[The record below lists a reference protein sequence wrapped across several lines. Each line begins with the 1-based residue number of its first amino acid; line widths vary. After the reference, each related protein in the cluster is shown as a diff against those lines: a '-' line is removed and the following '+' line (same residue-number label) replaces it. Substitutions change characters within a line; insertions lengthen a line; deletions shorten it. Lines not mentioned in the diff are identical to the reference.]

1 MKTRIVFYCSL
12 VLLSGCIM
20 FTAVPPGEFS
30 YAGLTITN
38 GSTWNQA
45 PSEMTR
51 LSRSGSKTWTK
62 NGILLDRILII
73 PAVPNAQPLF
83 RQVSGSQAL
92 PLFDVN
98 MLPNELNE
106 FTESSI
112 VKLFG
117 EDGAAVETSNLRPH
131 RFGADKGVMFDL
143 EVKVSDGP
151 DYKGVTGA
159 MIVDE
164 KLYLIIYL
172 GAEPY
177 YYQKTL
183 DEATEIIET
192 AFVSPQQ

>member
-30 YAGLTITN
+30 YSGLNVTAVT
-38 GSTWNQA
+38 TWNQA
-45 PSEMTR
+45 PKEMTR
-51 LSRSGSKTWTK
+51 LSRSDAKTWTK

-73 PAVPNAQPLF
+73 PAVPDGEPLF
-83 RQVSGSQAL
+83 RQVSGAQAL
-92 PLFDVN
+92 PLFDAN
-98 MLPNELNE
+98 MLPNELSE

-112 VKLFG
+112 LKLFG
-117 EDGAAVETSNLRPH
+117 EGGAVVGTSNMRPH
-131 RFGADKGVMFDL
+131 RFGKDKGIIFNL

-159 MIVDE
+159 VVAGE
-164 KLYLIIYL
+164 ELYLIVFL

-177 YYQKTL
+177 YYEKSL
-183 DEATEIIET
+183 DEAIEIIEGSHVI
-192 AFVSPQQ
+192 AKQ